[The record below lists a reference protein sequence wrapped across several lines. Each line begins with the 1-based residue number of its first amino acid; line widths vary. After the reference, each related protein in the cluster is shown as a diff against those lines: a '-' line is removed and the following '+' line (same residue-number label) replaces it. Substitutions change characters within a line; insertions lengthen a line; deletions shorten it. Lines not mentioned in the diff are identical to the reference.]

1 MKKTLPASQPAD
13 LPASSESRQGERS
26 KPFSNK
32 AASNKAPSNRAPSKA
47 SAKKPSS
54 FYMKQMRAGLSAAGY
69 VKHETWVLP
78 ENRSVLKHIEKKLR
92 QPLIGGAPVLENDM
106 IAGENWTIDRLFSA
120 LQALDEVTSNEI
132 GLSLIQGAEPSIKL
146 EMHDFGGLP
155 IYIAVVGEQ
164 IIVDTVLVDLE
175 SINDVARFND
185 AVLRSRE
192 MFPLSSIGIESMP
205 NGQTVYNMFG
215 ALSASSNL
223 TNVVTEVKTLV
234 DNVQRAT
241 EAFESFFN

>member
-1 MKKTLPASQPAD
+1 MKSRSPTVA
-13 LPASSESRQGERS
+13 SESPKGERS
-26 KPFSNK
+26 KP
-32 AASNKAPSNRAPSKA
+32 

-54 FYMKQMRAGLSAAGY
+54 FYMKQMRAGLAAAGY

-78 ENRSVLKHIEKKLR
+78 ENRSLLKQMEQQLR
-92 QPLIGGAPVLENDM
+92 QPILAGSFMSENYM
-106 IAGENWTIDRLFSA
+106 SAGNNWNIDSLFNA
-120 LQALDEVTSNEI
+120 LKALDEVASHEI
-132 GLSLIQGAEPSIKL
+132 TLSLIQSSEPSIKL
-146 EMHDFGGLP
+146 EMNEFGGLP
-155 IYIAVVGEQ
+155 IHIAVAGQQ
-164 IIVDTVLVDLE
+164 IIVDTVLVDID
-175 SINDVARFND
+175 SITDVRAFND

-215 ALSASSNL
+215 ALSSGSNL
-223 TNVVTEVKTLV
+223 TNVVTEVRTLI